1 MRSVWN
7 WRLMM
12 KHGIK
17 LGIKKLSNSTS
28 FKIETY
34 ITTNVREQS
43 VCECTNALLSPP
55 LCPFSP
61 PGCNLK
67 LYTRVTALSRHRLCR
82 WSLYLLRS
90 FIKVWGNQR
99 RGDAPQR
106 FCPSVWSSADLSDLL
121 EERVSYSSS
130 GFIDRGLLN
139 VITCL
144 RSMGRWGG
152 GAEAHQLKI
161 RAEVAEWR
169 RPQHNTV
176 GQSIAEGLRGNSSR
190 LRSWWWSVMQQ
201 SDLFLER
208 FYPF

>member
-1 MRSVWN
+1 MYLVHFSLWKKCRTYLNSQLIDTQASFLSLRSVWN

-12 KHGIK
+12 KHAIK
-17 LGIKKLSNSTS
+17 LGIKKRSNSTS

-106 FCPSVWSSADLSDLL
+106 FCPRLSGAPPTFLTSSK
-121 EERVSYSSS
+121 S
-130 GFIDRGLLN
+130 GFHI
-139 VITCL
+139 
-144 RSMGRWGG
+144 
-152 GAEAHQLKI
+152 
-161 RAEVAEWR
+161 
-169 RPQHNTV
+169 PQAV
-176 GQSIAEGLRGNSSR
+176 L
-190 LRSWWWSVMQQ
+190 
-201 SDLFLER
+201 
-208 FYPF
+208 